1 MSPAI
6 NQKSETPSC
15 LTPSRSWSQAWCF
28 RSGTRKSGIGQL
40 WVVSLRTWINT
51 HLWDSFQLHL
61 STLILIWAF
70 RTELTSPSRH
80 FMNEIWKDCSP
91 FLNPAFGAMWLGFS
105 HDAGCRFSYYY
116 SIIHTRHA
124 GQPAHTATVWQPS
137 ATLST
142 HFTNAI
148 TKHMAIARAF

>member
-51 HLWDSFQLHL
+51 H
-61 STLILIWAF
+61 TLRFFPA
-70 RTELTSPSRH
+70 PS
-80 FMNEIWKDCSP
+80 
-91 FLNPAFGAMWLGFS
+91 
-105 HDAGCRFSYYY
+105 
-116 SIIHTRHA
+116 IHTHPYLSISY
-124 GQPAHTATVWQPS
+124 GAHFAIQAFYEWNMKRLLPFPKSSLWSDVVGFLTRRWVSFLLLLQHYPHSSCRPTCSHSDSLA
-137 ATLST
+137 ALSHLVHT
-142 HFTNAI
+142 FHECN
-148 TKHMAIARAF
+148 H